1 MACGAGGRGC
11 APRVG
16 RARAAVQAAEEHEG
30 RRVMRPAR
38 PASCTQTLPGRGFAC
53 KGAGLQHGPCRRV
66 HIESSEGQLRGCE
79 GVWPACVL
87 RCGLR
92 PALGLV
98 RGHCAWWSPFFK
110 RMPLG
115 LPICAPVSRGAR
127 VRAYAL
133 AVMGGL
139 RPRRA
144 LMGAYNA
151 AVSLLGG
158 RIWQF

>member
-1 MACGAGGRGC
+1 MAHAG
-11 APRVG
+11 V
-16 RARAAVQAAEEHEG
+16 
-30 RRVMRPAR
+30 
-38 PASCTQTLPGRGFAC
+38 STN
-53 KGAGLQHGPCRRV
+53 
-66 HIESSEGQLRGCE
+66 IESSEGQPRGCE

-98 RGHCAWWSPFFK
+98 RGHCAWWPPFLE

-115 LPICAPVSRGAR
+115 LPMCAPVSRGAR

-133 AVMGGL
+133 AVMGGN

-144 LMGAYNA
+144 LTVRMVLLLVCLEGEFGNFEEACAGRQRGERRAAQGQGLNSGPLHNGAR
-151 AVSLLGG
+151 LQGG
-158 RIWQF
+158 APL